1 MVAGSPRVGAH
12 RVNTLTGMYR
22 PAARRRPPARLPR
35 RPVALLAASPP
46 ACVRRARRPLATL
59 AAGAIAA
66 LLLSL
71 PLAAPAQEAPS
82 TAPGAASA
90 RIGFVDIP
98 YLIDRAPQALEAE
111 QRLEAEFAPR
121 QAELETQRAE
131 LARLAA
137 RLADS
142 SLGLSD
148 DEREQLD
155 RETRGLERRIKRSE
169 QDFRE
174 ELNIQKNDEFKNVR
188 VVVLE
193 AIASFGKQHDYD
205 LIVSDGVLFA
215 NARIDVTERILES
228 LLREDARLRSAN

>member
-1 MVAGSPRVGAH
+1 MKSESSPAGVHGVNSQSGISPPLARRLSALGVLLLGALAAVAALTAFGVMAQSSDRAAEAPAGSPV
-12 RVNTLTGMYR
+12 
-22 PAARRRPPARLPR
+22 
-35 RPVALLAASPP
+35 S
-46 ACVRRARRPLATL
+46 
-59 AAGAIAA
+59 
-66 LLLSL
+66 S
-71 PLAAPAQEAPS
+71 
-82 TAPGAASA
+82 

-121 QAELETQRAE
+121 QEELEVQRAE
-131 LARLAA
+131 RTRLAE
-137 RLADS
+137 RLDDV
-142 SLGLSD
+142 SLELAD

-155 RETRGLERRIKRSE
+155 REMRGLDRRIKRSE

-215 NARIDVTERILES
+215 NQRIDVTERILES
-228 LLREDARLRSAN
+228 LLRENARRRSAN

>member
-1 MVAGSPRVGAH
+1 MPPSFARRLPALGLLSLTVLAAVAALAAFGVMAQSEE
-12 RVNTLTGMYR
+12 R
-22 PAARRRPPARLPR
+22 PATDP
-35 RPVALLAASPP
+35 AASP
-46 ACVRRARRPLATL
+46 V
-59 AAGAIAA
+59 
-66 LLLSL
+66 S
-71 PLAAPAQEAPS
+71 S
-82 TAPGAASA
+82 

-121 QAELETQRAE
+121 QAELEVQRAE
-131 LARLAA
+131 RVRLAE
-137 RLADS
+137 RLDDP
-142 SLGLSD
+142 SLALSD

-155 RETRGLERRIKRSE
+155 REMRGLDRRIKRSE
-169 QDFRE
+169 LDFRE

-215 NARIDVTERILES
+215 NQRIDVTERILES
-228 LLREDARLRSAN
+228 LLRENARRRSAN